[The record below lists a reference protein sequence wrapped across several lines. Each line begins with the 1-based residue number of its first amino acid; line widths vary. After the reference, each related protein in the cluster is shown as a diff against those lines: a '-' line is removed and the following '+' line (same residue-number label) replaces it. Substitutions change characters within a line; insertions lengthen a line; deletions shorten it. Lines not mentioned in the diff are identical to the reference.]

1 MSSSDEIAVAIA
13 PVASSAA
20 GQRDANEPAP
30 GNGIDP
36 KAAHTQ
42 GLGGTAK
49 TPPSVDSPPKA
60 DGSTAEEAASPIEGV
75 PSGGRHDVGA
85 APSSFL
91 RDYATRIIAKRI
103 VNAEPT
109 PKAVDAPSQKAAPT
123 RQARFPLLAAAIA
136 LAATLGAAAG
146 SLGAAGLAQILPL
159 ANEPARQ
166 PPDPSGVTSAAD
178 VAALKGTVA
187 QLAAEI
193 AALKASVEQ
202 SARTTAQQLARTA
215 ERIDRSD
222 RAQTEQAAK
231 IVKILEGIERL
242 ERRAAAS
249 VPAREVTGSI
259 AATGA
264 SADARPLPVI
274 DRYVLR
280 QVYDGIA
287 LLEGRRGMI
296 EVEPGVNLPGAGRVE
311 EIRRQDGRWVVVTTK
326 GLILPVR

>member
-1 MSSSDEIAVAIA
+1 MSSSDEITVATA
-13 PVASSAA
+13 PSASSAA
-20 GQRDANEPAP
+20 AQPEASEPTP
-30 GNGIDP
+30 GNGVDP
-36 KAAHTQ
+36 NAAHTQ
-42 GLGGTAK
+42 GLGSTAK
-49 TPPSVDSPPKA
+49 TPPSAEAPPKA
-60 DGSTAEEAASPIEGV
+60 DSGTAEEAASSIKGT
-75 PSGGRHDVGA
+75 PSHGRNDVGT

-91 RDYATRIIAKRI
+91 RDHATRIIAKRI
-103 VNAEPT
+103 VNAERT
-109 PKAVDAPSQKAAPT
+109 PEVTAAVPQEPAAT
-123 RQARFPLLAAAIA
+123 GQARFPLLAAAIA

-146 SLGAAGLAQILPL
+146 SLGAAGLAQVLSL

-166 PPDPSGVTSAAD
+166 LPDPSGVTSAAD
-178 VAALKGTVA
+178 VAALKSTVA

-202 SARTTAQQLARTA
+202 SARTTAQQLARTV
-215 ERIDRSD
+215 ERIERPD
-222 RAQTEQAAK
+222 RAQSEHTAK
-231 IVKILEGIERL
+231 IGKILEGIERL
-242 ERRAAAS
+242 ERRAAPS
-249 VPAREVTGSI
+249 VPAREITGSI
-259 AATGA
+259 TAPGA